1 MRTNLGLCRAPLV
14 AVIIFTFVFCARP
27 DHARGQQAA
36 VTNSLAPTSN
46 YVPMTAEDRWNDYVR
61 QNFAQ
66 PGAFFQTFF
75 TALGDQTGSVPSE
88 WGKGVGKFPQHLGS
102 EFARFTI
109 DGTIKS
115 TIAAGLHEDTRFHP
129 CLCRGAWARTIH
141 AVSRTLLTYNQDG
154 KRTLDIAGL
163 AGLYGG
169 PMVMT
174 TWYPSR
180 YTALG
185 YGVRQGNIAVG
196 ITTGIYV
203 IREFSPE
210 LKRLFRPRKAKDMH
224 AGEEIGH
231 SMP

>member
-1 MRTNLGLCRAPLV
+1 MERLCASKLRPTWRAFSDIPYC
-14 AVIIFTFVFCARP
+14 TGRP
-27 DHARGQQAA
+27 DRRCALRMGQSAD
-36 VTNSLAPTSN
+36 N
-46 YVPMTAEDRWNDYVR
+46 
-61 QNFAQ
+61 
-66 PGAFFQTFF
+66 
-75 TALGDQTGSVPSE
+75 
-88 WGKGVGKFPQHLGS
+88 FPQRLGS
-102 EFARFTI
+102 EFARF
-109 DGTIKS
+109 

-129 CLCRGAWARTIH
+129 CRCHGAWHRTIH

-163 AGLYGG
+163 AGVYGG

-174 TWYPSR
+174 AWYPSR

-210 LKRLFRPRKAKDMH
+210 LKQLFRHRNKTDTRTR
-224 AGEEIGH
+224 
-231 SMP
+231 